1 MLLAA
6 QLALAASEDPTVL
19 LQDHGAWQLDTMMRD
34 TDGSILTEEAR
45 QWAGLYNFAD
55 AAMHYQNQAP
65 AFLKLLK
72 TATKKDKK
80 GQEYL
85 ELKPLVTMVMDVG
98 RTVAKA
104 GNAAMLPKVHAA
116 VMMTEQKT
124 EEMTLATEQL
134 FSDIFLT
141 KGEATEIMDYSLAIR
156 ARETAQAVQKML
168 VDFLP
173 AFMGVANGA
182 DAVLNVAQFAAGMN
196 GASPR
201 SLYTVK
207 TVHQQLT
214 RMEDAVKKYSGAF
227 HEKVDEVSRSTIK
240 EGAQYT
246 RKAGLKLKAKAIKH
260 ILSKVDKYEQFLGE
274 TQDEMTKE
282 WLKVGEAFDQFMP
295 DVPMKQNFKQVWSSL
310 VLGVDGAFQNL
321 FLGVLGKFKEELA
334 ARSKTIK

>member
-19 LQDHGAWQLDTMMRD
+19 LQDHGAWQLDTMLRD
-34 TDGSILTEEAR
+34 TDGSILTEEGR

-72 TATKKDKK
+72 TATKRDDK

-104 GNAAMLPKVHAA
+104 GEQAMLPKVHAA
-116 VMMTEQKT
+116 MMMTTQKT
-124 EEMTLATEQL
+124 EEMALATEQL

-173 AFMGVANGA
+173 AFMRVANGA
-182 DAVLNVAQFAAGMN
+182 DAVLNVAQVAASMN

-201 SLYTVK
+201 SLLAVK
-207 TVHQQLT
+207 TVHQHLS
-214 RMEDAVKKYSGAF
+214 RMENAVKMYSGAF
-227 HEKVDEVSRSTIK
+227 QKRVDEVSRSAIK
-240 EGAQYT
+240 EGEQYT
-246 RKAGLKLKAKAIKH
+246 RKAGLKMKWKAIVH
-260 ILSKVDKYEQFLGE
+260 IIQKVDKYEQFLGE
-274 TQDEMTKE
+274 TQDAMTKE

-295 DVPMKQNFKQVWSSL
+295 DVPMKQNFKEVWTSL

-321 FLGVLGKFKEELA
+321 ALGVTGKFKAELA